1 MLLGKLEQEREVW
14 SLRVQ
19 KQELLFI
26 TMVKTVEDKLVG
38 DGGRATGISSSFGC
52 VKSGKAMRPRYEGAK

>member
-1 MLLGKLEQEREVW
+1 MRMESWEQEREVW
-14 SLRVQ
+14 SLHLQ

-38 DGGRATGISSSFGC
+38 DGGGHQWNEQFFWLC
-52 VKSGKAMRPRYEGAK
+52 